1 MEQAQITINVSTQR
15 DGFIFDLRPRSRVWL
30 EAHFPDHERVSSVFI
45 GMDKLHDLQQI
56 PDSIFRHVIQLVIGL
71 SVDEL
76 NAIGGFQLLDLTT
89 DTLVNL
95 PFPAYV

>member
-1 MEQAQITINVSTQR
+1 
-15 DGFIFDLRPRSRVWL
+15 
-30 EAHFPDHERVSSVFI
+30 
-45 GMDKLHDLQQI
+45 MDKLHDLQQI

-95 PFPAYV
+95 PLPAYV

>member
-56 PDSIFRHVIQLVIGL
+56 PDSIFRHVIQLVTGL

-76 NAIGGFQLLDLTT
+76 SANGGFQLLDLTT

-95 PFPAYV
+95 PLPAYV